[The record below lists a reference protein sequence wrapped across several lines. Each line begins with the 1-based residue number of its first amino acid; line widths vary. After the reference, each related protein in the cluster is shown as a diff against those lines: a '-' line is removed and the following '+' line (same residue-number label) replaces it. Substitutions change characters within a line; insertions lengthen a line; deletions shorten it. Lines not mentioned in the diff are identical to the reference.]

1 MLAQVGQRGAGRG
14 DQGRRL
20 DSLPGGAA
28 TASTMNKTLLFSAL
42 ILIPLTVG
50 CRATSSP
57 SSGTFVEAR
66 TASVFAGACHYGA
79 EFTTAGREAVL
90 AWRFDGGPAR
100 GAQVVAVVSSPVNLA
115 VPGGDR
121 RSVVYLDG
129 PVDAREEALAT
140 LLGRELLGEVVTV
153 QRGASISLDGD
164 LYEVRAGR
172 DVVLSGSLLPD
183 RACCS
188 MPANVWYEPL
198 ASEDPGIVGNSYV
211 FQCEVRELD
220 LRFQSAGE
228 NDAFVGSFIW

>member
-1 MLAQVGQRGAGRG
+1 
-14 DQGRRL
+14 
-20 DSLPGGAA
+20 
-28 TASTMNKTLLFSAL
+28 MNKTLLFSAL
-42 ILIPLTVG
+42 ILIPCTIG

-57 SSGTFVEAR
+57 ISGTFVEAR

-115 VPGGDR
+115 VQGGGR

-129 PVDAREEALAT
+129 PVEACGEALAT
-140 LLGRELLGEVVTV
+140 LRGKGLLGEVLTV
-153 QRGASISLDGD
+153 QRGAHISLDGD
-164 LYEVRAGR
+164 LYEVRAGKE
-172 DVVLSGSLLPD
+172 VILSGELLPD

-188 MPANVWYEPL
+188 MPSHVWYEPL
-198 ASEDPGIVGNSYV
+198 ASKDAGIVGNSFV
-211 FQCEVRELD
+211 FQCDVPELD
-220 LRFQSAGE
+220 LRFQSACE